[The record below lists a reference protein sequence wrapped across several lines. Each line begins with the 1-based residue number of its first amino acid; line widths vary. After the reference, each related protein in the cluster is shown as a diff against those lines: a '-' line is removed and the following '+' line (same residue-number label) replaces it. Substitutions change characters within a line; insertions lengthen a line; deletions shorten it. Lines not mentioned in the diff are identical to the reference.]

1 MGALRAGPPPPP
13 CSAGFTPHHQQAEG
27 GGGAE
32 AGPHTCHP
40 GRSCATGPRPR
51 TPERALKPDCL
62 RRLKRRPKRR
72 GPDGLCLVSSA
83 PDGGSTLRLGPE
95 TDVALPPLIASR
107 AHAPDFSLRRNYIP
121 ARGRCQRPAEWR
133 PRGGWGLDGS
143 RPPRTCASRDRWQ
156 VLRRSFSSPRHRGP
170 QGLLSAEMPLFYK
183 AFSTRFSSSCFS

>member
-1 MGALRAGPPPPP
+1 MEEELRPVPTRATPAAAVPRAPVRGPRSAHLNLTAYGGSNAGRNAAALTVFALFPRRLM
-13 CSAGFTPHHQQAEG
+13 
-27 GGGAE
+27 GGA
-32 AGPHTCHP
+32 
-40 GRSCATGPRPR
+40 
-51 TPERALKPDCL
+51 
-62 RRLKRRPKRR
+62 
-72 GPDGLCLVSSA
+72 
-83 PDGGSTLRLGPE
+83 STLRLGPE

-107 AHAPDFSLRRNYIP
+107 ARAPDFSLRRNYIP